1 MWGATLSCYLFQLD
15 AQSASGRGLAVA
27 VAPAQNVLQGW
38 GRWVRALASDPC
50 CVASTGPKY
59 QEGPTGLALSLSML
73 PQALGLSAAL
83 PCSFVLT
90 PQA

>member
-1 MWGATLSCYLFQLD
+1 MQLVGVGGHPFVLPLP
-15 AQSASGRGLAVA
+15 AGCPVSLWSW
-27 VAPAQNVLQGW
+27 PAQNVLQGW

-50 CVASTGPKY
+50 SVASTGPKY

-73 PQALGLSAAL
+73 PRALGLSAAL